1 MEFNFN
7 KIDEISLLV
16 FVFKGKNL
24 VKALC
29 KYTGC
34 DSEVYTKDELISLY
48 QKAIQDIS
56 RQYHIPGLFYY
67 YFDAKRRHQTYAF
80 LHKEITA
87 EDVEL
92 DALISTLYNI
102 ELSYFSEED
111 LNRMKELRKEYEVE
125 ENINND

>member
-16 FVFKGKNL
+16 FVFKGKDL

-34 DSEVYTKDELISLY
+34 DPDVYTKSELISLY

-56 RQYHIPGLFYY
+56 RQYHIPGLFYH
-67 YFDAKRRHQTYAF
+67 YFDAKRRHQDWAF
-80 LHKEITA
+80 FHKETTV
-87 EDVEL
+87 EDIEL
-92 DALISTLYNI
+92 EALISTLYI
-102 ELSYFSEED
+102 ELSYFSKED
-111 LNRMKELRKEYEVE
+111 LDRMKELRQEYEVE
-125 ENINND
+125 DKD